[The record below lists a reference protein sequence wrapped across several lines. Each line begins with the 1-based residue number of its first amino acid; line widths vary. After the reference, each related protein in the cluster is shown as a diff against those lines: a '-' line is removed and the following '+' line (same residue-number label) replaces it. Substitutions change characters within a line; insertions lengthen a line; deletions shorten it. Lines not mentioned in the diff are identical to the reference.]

1 MTKKNGK
8 GAVAAGNGGEMVSNG
23 LPFGIERVLV
33 SSQEIAKRIKEL
45 ASVINNDYKDS
56 KKPLIIVGVLKGSFI
71 FLADLVREITVP
83 HIVDFISVTSYGNS
97 KETKSTG
104 TVRLLMDTREDQKD
118 HDVLI
123 VEDILDS
130 GWTLAYL
137 NKYFLSREP
146 KSVRNIVLLDKPNR
160 HEADVSIDYLGFKID
175 DVWVVGYGLDYREKF
190 RTLGYIAELDV
201 SKVKEEE

>member
-1 MTKKNGK
+1 MENSK
-8 GAVAAGNGGEMVSNG
+8 GGSGSCG
-23 LPFGIERVLV
+23 LPYGIERVLV
-33 SSQEIAKRIKEL
+33 SREEISKRIKEL
-45 ASVINNDYKDS
+45 ASIINNDYKDC

-71 FLADLVREITVP
+71 FLADLVREITIP
-83 HIVDFISVTSYGNS
+83 HIVDFISVTSYGD
-97 KETKSTG
+97 KKGTKSTG

-130 GWTLAYL
+130 GWTLSYL

-146 KSVRNIVLLDKPNR
+146 KSVRNMVLLDKPNR
-160 HEADVSIDYLGFKID
+160 HEADVRIDYLGFKID

-201 SKVKEEE
+201 SKIEEDE